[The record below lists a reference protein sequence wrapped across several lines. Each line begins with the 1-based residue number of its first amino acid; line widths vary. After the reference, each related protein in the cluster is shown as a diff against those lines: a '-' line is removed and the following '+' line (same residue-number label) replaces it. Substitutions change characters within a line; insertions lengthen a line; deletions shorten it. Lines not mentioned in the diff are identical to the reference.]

1 MASQIVRVFHGFA
14 PIPILFVALVQ
25 RSWLPIVLYL
35 SAASL
40 AHVLILMH
48 APLYALS
55 QQQVVAEK
63 RGRKTIIALLFAFAA
78 VVVAVG
84 FFSTANQ

>member
-1 MASQIVRVFHGFA
+1 MASQIVRGFHGLA
-14 PIPILFVALVQ
+14 PIPILFVSLVQ

-35 SAASL
+35 SAAYL

-48 APLYALS
+48 APLYAIS
-55 QQQVVAEK
+55 QQDVVAER